1 MGDMNRKEVR
11 IMKITI
17 KKHIAVFS
25 AITAAVL
32 YSISSP
38 VSKLLLSEI
47 PPALM
52 ASLLYLGAGFGM
64 ASINLIQKKLIPGS
78 KDTPFVKQDFPYI
91 AGMILLDIAAPFL
104 LMTGLSKA
112 SAANVSLLNNF
123 EIVATSLIA
132 LTLFREK
139 ITGRLWFGIGL
150 ITLSSLILS
159 LPEPGS
165 LSFSYSSLFVLGAC
179 VCWGFENNCT
189 RMLSKNSPLKVVI
202 IKGFGS
208 GTGSLLL
215 SFLLHE
221 NGIAP
226 FYIFCTLILGFV
238 SYGLSIFCYVYA
250 QRSLGAAK
258 TSAYYSVSPFI
269 GVFLSL
275 IIFREI
281 PHISFALAFL
291 VMAAGTYYTSTDGKK
306 IRFFSFRKKTITHVE
321 NPII

>member
-1 MGDMNRKEVR
+1 
-11 IMKITI
+11 MKLTF

-25 AITAAVL
+25 AIAAAVL

-52 ASLLYLGAGFGM
+52 ASLLYLGAGIGM
-64 ASINLIQKKLIPGS
+64 ASIRLIQKKVVPVS
-78 KDTPFVKQDFPYI
+78 KDTPFVKRDFPYI

-132 LTLFREK
+132 FTLFREK

-165 LSFSYSSLFVLGAC
+165 LSFSFSSFFVLGAC

-189 RMLSKNSPLKVVI
+189 RMLSKNSPLKVVM

-221 NGIAP
+221 NGIPAL
-226 FYIFCTLILGFV
+226 YILCILLLGFV

-281 PHISFALAFL
+281 PHVSFVLSFL

-306 IRFFSFRKKTITHVE
+306 KSCFKIAF
-321 NPII
+321 

>member
-1 MGDMNRKEVR
+1 
-11 IMKITI
+11 MKITFQ
-17 KKHIAVFS
+17 KHIAVFS
-25 AITAAVL
+25 AIAAAVL

-64 ASINLIQKKLIPGS
+64 ASINLIQKKAASPS
-78 KDTPFVKQDFPYI
+78 KDTPFVKRDFPYI

-132 LTLFREK
+132 FTLFREK
-139 ITGRLWFGIGL
+139 ITGRLWLGIGL

-221 NGIAP
+221 NGIPAL
-226 FYIFCTLILGFV
+226 YIFCTLILGFV

-258 TSAYYSVSPFI
+258 TSAYYSISPFI

-281 PHISFALAFL
+281 PHVSFVLAFL
-291 VMAAGTYYTSTDGKK
+291 VMAAGTYYTSTDAKK
-306 IRFFSFRKKTITHVE
+306 SRFPFFRKKPITHVQ
-321 NPII
+321 I

>member
-1 MGDMNRKEVR
+1 
-11 IMKITI
+11 MKLTF

-25 AITAAVL
+25 AIAAAVL

-52 ASLLYLGAGFGM
+52 ASLLYLGAGIGM
-64 ASINLIQKKLIPGS
+64 AFIRLIQKKFVPVS
-78 KDTPFVKQDFPYI
+78 KDTPFVKRDFPYI

-123 EIVATSLIA
+123 EIAATSLIA
-132 LTLFREK
+132 FTLFREK

-165 LSFSYSSLFVLGAC
+165 LSFSYSSFFVLGAC

-189 RMLSKNSPLKVVI
+189 RMLSKNSPLKVVM

-221 NGIAP
+221 NGIPAL
-226 FYIFCTLILGFV
+226 YILCTLLLGFV

-281 PHISFALAFL
+281 PHVSFVLAFL

-306 IRFFSFRKKTITHVE
+306 SRFHFLRKKPITGKTSVQ
-321 NPII
+321 NTVT

>member
-1 MGDMNRKEVR
+1 
-11 IMKITI
+11 MKIKI
-17 KKHIAVFS
+17 KKHITVLS
-25 AITAAVL
+25 AIAAAVL

-38 VSKLLLSEI
+38 ISKLLLSEI

-52 ASLLYLGAGFGM
+52 ASLLYLGAGIGM
-64 ASINLIQKKLIPGS
+64 ASINLIQKKVVPIS
-78 KDTPFVKQDFPYI
+78 KDTPFIKRDFPYI

-132 LTLFREK
+132 FTLFQEK

-202 IKGFGS
+202 LKGFGS

-221 NGIAP
+221 NGIPAL
-226 FYIFCTLILGFV
+226 YIFFTLILGFV

-258 TSAYYSVSPFI
+258 TSAYYSISPFI

-281 PHISFALAFL
+281 PHLSFVLAFL
-291 VMAAGTYYTSTDGKK
+291 VMAAGTYYTSTDAKES
-306 IRFFSFRKKTITHVE
+306 RFRKVSLHSISVK
-321 NPII
+321 